1 MTNNVDI
8 TDWAPAKAEGY
19 LTAIRSDQPGIE
31 ISVTLRSDGQQQ
43 MSLALSDQ
51 RASDY
56 VAHQCQVCQSVTVSK
71 VLPLGGIKG
80 RKALEPADE
89 TDRESKRTHDHHDR
103 RNGNGHNGHN

>member
-1 MTNNVDI
+1 MTSVDV
-8 TDWAPAKAEGY
+8 TDWDPAKVEGF

-51 RASDY
+51 RSSDY

-80 RKALEPADE
+80 RRALEPAEE
-89 TDRESKRTHDHHDR
+89 TDSEPKRTHDHHDH
-103 RNGNGHNGHN
+103 RNGNGRHRH